1 VYPCAGD
8 GKGLAGQA
16 WPPGEITV
24 LLKEDSKGLLN
35 GRRGFM
41 IESKNWKILQII
53 PAQAGWKAV
62 HCRELDNKQIE
73 ISNRC
78 VICWALVESIGESAV
93 VRTQV
98 RGIEQK
104 SNELVVVED
113 LINAE
118 EAGGNGTDQ
127 NQYFLGYN
135 DPDTHKESDYWIKQ
149 ANERL
154 RKEREKRLEREKGQ
168 AVFRAAS

>member
-1 VYPCAGD
+1 MSPD
-8 GKGLAGQA
+8 
-16 WPPGEITV
+16 EITV

-41 IESKNWKILQII
+41 IESTNWKILQII
-53 PAQAGWKAV
+53 PAQEGWKAV
-62 HCRELDNKQIE
+62 HCQELENKQIE

-98 RGIEQK
+98 RGIEQE
-104 SNELVVVED
+104 SNDLIVVED
-113 LINAE
+113 LINAKKV
-118 EAGGNGTDQ
+118 GGNGTDR

-135 DPDTHKESDYWIKQ
+135 DPDDHKESDYWIKR

-154 RKEREKRLEREKGQ
+154 RKEKERRLEMKKGQ
-168 AVFRAAS
+168 AAFRATS